1 MLVHRSESHFVE
13 GFWVAQ
19 PFRII
24 GNNPLDSQSSEF
36 LDVMNAVDRPH
47 VNVEAGFP
55 RLVQKGS
62 SRHFLLNVNRSSTDP
77 FNGAKRIFSV
87 ALTVN
92 HPDARFRS
100 KLPNTVQAVII
111 E

>member
-1 MLVHRSESHFVE
+1 MLSAQK
-13 GFWVAQ
+13 FWVAQ
-19 PFRII
+19 LFRII
-24 GNNPLDSQSSEF
+24 GNNRLDSQSSEF
-36 LDVMNAVDRPH
+36 RYVMNVVDRPH
-47 VNVEAGFP
+47 VNAEAGFP

-62 SRHFLLNVNRSSTDP
+62 SSHFLLNVNRSSTEP
-77 FNGAKRIFSV
+77 FTGAKRVLSN

-100 KLPNTVQAVII
+100 KLPNTVQAVIV